1 MLVKHMIGDFEG
13 FFEGGKIYL
22 TPKWSQSQLTKV
34 GTSQTI
40 RTSGTLAFLC
50 TGATR
55 CPKSLIIVLVV
66 FKMFRKL
73 SMQKMRHEYRQKSVK
88 MGTLPIV

>member
-1 MLVKHMIGDFEG
+1 MIGDFKG

-22 TPKWSQSQLTKV
+22 IPKWSQSQFKV

-66 FKMFRKL
+66 FKMFGKL

-88 MGTLPIV
+88 MGWVRPDALNL